1 VVSWIDELSL
11 LEGGGVAKAMRVA
24 RALKPLR
31 LMKRNQSMRE
41 LIDALLVMQPPLPT
55 VAPTHAPTVHPLC
68 ADRRPPGDP
77 PRPYRPLPP
86 PAPLAP

>member
-1 VVSWIDELSL
+1 MQVVSWIDELSL

-41 LIDALLVMQPPLPT
+41 LIDALLVIASL
-55 VAPTHAPTVHPLC
+55 
-68 ADRRPPGDP
+68 
-77 PRPYRPLPP
+77 LPP
-86 PAPLAP
+86 PPAAPLAP